1 MRTPAPSSPLL
12 RRTAE
17 VFALLVCTSI
27 AVAVTRAEPLGSDLW
42 NVISGIG
49 YLLLA
54 GTILANLV
62 EPIRLPHLTAY
73 IAVGL
78 VGGPYVSGIVDHDT
92 VDRLLPVNTL
102 AISLIAL
109 AGGLELEAKALVS
122 LLRSLF
128 WSNAVQTLIVGVAS
142 ALAFLALAQYMP
154 FSAHLSLEAR
164 LATAAIWGLL
174 ATSRS
179 PSATLAVLAQTH
191 ARGPFARWTLAFVMS
206 SDVLVVVLF
215 AFLLVAVRPYLTEGD
230 VAAAIRLRILVHELV
245 GSVALGTC
253 LGLILI
259 AYVRLI
265 GRQLLLVLLF
275 FGFVVTDGLHYV
287 QFDPL
292 LAFLTTGFVVRN
304 LSNQG
309 EKLLQAVSRMSGVV
323 FVVFFA
329 TAGAHLDLP
338 LLARLW
344 PIALMFFAVRL
355 SATIVAS
362 KLASRLAKDAE
373 SVRSYGWAPLV
384 SQAGLTLA
392 LSHTIEREF
401 PDLALGIR
409 ALVIATVAINEML
422 GPVLFKYALERT
434 RETSSRDATR
444 DTLETIEP

>member
-1 MRTPAPSSPLL
+1 MMRSAAPPSKTL
-12 RRTAE
+12 RRIAE
-17 VFALLVCTSI
+17 TVSLLVCTSI
-27 AVAVTRAEPLGSDLW
+27 AVAVTRAEPLTSDLW

-54 GTILANLV
+54 GTILANLI

-73 IAVGL
+73 IAVGV
-78 VGGPYVSGIVDHDT
+78 VGGPHVLGIADLDT
-92 VDRLLPVNTL
+92 VERLLPVNTL

-109 AGGLELEAKALVS
+109 AGGLELEAKALVQ

-128 WSNAVQTLIVGVAS
+128 WSNVVQTVVVGLAS
-142 ALAFLALAQYMP
+142 ALAFMALAQYVP
-154 FSAHLSLEAR
+154 FAAFLPFEAR

-191 ARGPFARWTLAFVMS
+191 ARGPLARWTLAFVMS

-215 AFLLVAVRPYLTEGD
+215 AFLLVAVRPYLSEGD
-230 VAAAIRLRILVHELV
+230 ASASVRLRILVHELV

-259 AYVRLI
+259 AYVRLV

-275 FGFVVTDGLHYV
+275 LGFVVTDGLKYV

-309 EKLLQAVSRMSGVV
+309 EKLLHAVSRMSGVV

-338 LLARLW
+338 LLAQLW
-344 PIALMFFAVRL
+344 PIALLFFLVRL
-355 SATIVAS
+355 LATVLAS
-362 KLASRLAKDAE
+362 KLTNRLAHDDTA
-373 SVRSYGWAPLV
+373 VRGYGWAPLI

-401 PDLALGIR
+401 PSLAVGMR
-409 ALVIATVAINEML
+409 ALVIATVAINEIL
-422 GPVLFKYALERT
+422 GPVLFKFALERCK
-434 RETSSRDATR
+434 ETTTRDATR
-444 DTLETIEP
+444 DSLAPNE

>member
-1 MRTPAPSSPLL
+1 MTRNSGHSSPLL

-17 VFALLVCTSI
+17 MFALLVCTSI
-27 AVAVTRAEPLGSDLW
+27 ALAVTRAEPLGNELW

-54 GTILANLV
+54 GTVLANLI

-73 IAVGL
+73 IAVGV
-78 VGGPYVSGIVDHDT
+78 VGGPYVSGIVDQDS
-92 VDRLLPVNTL
+92 VERLLPVNTL

-109 AGGLELEAKALVS
+109 AGGLELEGKALLS

-128 WSNAVQTLIVGVAS
+128 WSNLVQTAVVGIAS
-142 ALAFLALAQYMP
+142 ALAFLALAQYIP
-154 FSAHLSLEAR
+154 FAAYLSLEAR

-191 ARGPFARWTLAFVMS
+191 ARGPLARWTLAFVMS

-230 VAAAIRLRILVHELV
+230 VSAAIRLRILVHELV
-245 GSVALGTC
+245 GSIALGTC
-253 LGLILI
+253 LGIILI
-259 AYVRLI
+259 AYVRLV

-275 FGFVVTDGLHYV
+275 LGFVVTDALHYV

-309 EKLLQAVSRMSGVV
+309 EKLLHAVSRMSGVV

-344 PIALMFFAVRL
+344 PIALLFFIVRL
-355 SATIVAS
+355 IATVFAS
-362 KLASRLAKDAE
+362 KLASRFARDSG
-373 SVRSYGWAPLV
+373 SVRSYGWAPLI

-401 PDLALGIR
+401 PNIALGMR
-409 ALVIATVAINEML
+409 ALVIATVAINEVL
-422 GPVLFKYALERT
+422 GPVLFKYALERSQ
-434 RETSSRDATR
+434 EASSRDATR
-444 DTLETIEP
+444 DTLATIE